1 MQKQIQEAL
10 EAPKFEED
18 HNCKDYARW
27 KDLKIRDATFN
38 LVQWLSIIYPLKED
52 SFFKIHLL
60 HEKVKWS
67 MGWSKIF
74 AKSKT

>member
-1 MQKQIQEAL
+1 
-10 EAPKFEED
+10 
-18 HNCKDYARW
+18 
-27 KDLKIRDATFN
+27 